1 MSEQTDTHL
10 SVCLLAHVL
19 YMSVIPYVT
28 FKNIVDAWTD
38 SFSISKSLVIFKT
51 FEILEDFFRK
61 GYKKE

>member
-1 MSEQTDTHL
+1 
-10 SVCLLAHVL
+10 
-19 YMSVIPYVT
+19 MSVIPYVT